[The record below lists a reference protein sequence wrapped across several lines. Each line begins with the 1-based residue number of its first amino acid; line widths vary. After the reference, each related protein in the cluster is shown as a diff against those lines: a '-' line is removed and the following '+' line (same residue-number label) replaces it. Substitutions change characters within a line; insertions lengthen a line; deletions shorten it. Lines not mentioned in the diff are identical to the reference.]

1 MKNKEILA
9 RLSEEIRSATPDIS
23 DRLSL
28 SPHEKRTEVI
38 KMSKSNKI
46 KKWIIGASAAAVIAL
61 AAGIGF
67 AGNQYF
73 SVATVIGIDV
83 NPSIELRVNKNDTV
97 VKALA
102 LNSDAEIILDEMKLK
117 GVDCDVAVNALI
129 GSMLRHGYID
139 ELKNSILISV
149 DNPDAQK
156 SAELEERLINEI
168 NSILSGSSVEPAVMA
183 QSVSD
188 DASLKNLAEQYGIS
202 VGKATLIQKI
212 CNADPTKTFESLAG
226 LSVNDLYL
234 IAETKSISTENSVT
248 QGTPSSAS
256 YITADEAEQAA
267 LSHAGISASDV
278 SFITCELDFDDG
290 IMVYEVEF
298 ISGSTEYDY
307 DINALDKSVLK
318 FSTERADNYN
328 PSGSGSSLGSSSS
341 GNSSSGNSS
350 SGNSSSGNSASVTEA
365 EAQQAAFSHAGVSGA
380 TVIKAEYDRDD
391 NKYEIEFIAG
401 NYKYEYEISASDGR
415 VTESEKEA
423 VKSSGTA
430 YSVSADEARQK
441 ALLHAGV
448 TDPYEFEIDYD
459 RDDNKYEVE
468 FKSGGYE
475 YSYDIDAAT
484 GEILKSEKERDD

>member
-188 DASLKNLAEQYGIS
+188 DASIKSLAEQYGIS

-267 LSHAGISASDV
+267 LSHAGISSSDV
-278 SFITCELDFDDG
+278 SYITCELDFDDG

-298 ISGSTEYDY
+298 ISGNTEYEY
-307 DINALDKSVLK
+307 DINAIDKSVLK
-318 FSTERADNYN
+318 FSTERADNYSQ
-328 PSGSGSSLGSSSS
+328 SGQGGSS
-341 GNSSSGNSS
+341 GNAGSI
-350 SGNSSSGNSASVTEA
+350 TEA

-401 NYKYEYEISASDGR
+401 SYKYEYEISAADGR
-415 VTESEKEA
+415 VIESEKEA

-430 YSVSADEARQK
+430 YSVSADDVKQT
-441 ALLHAGV
+441 ALSHAGV
-448 TDPYEFEIDYD
+448 TNPNELEIDYD
-459 RDDNKYEVE
+459 RDENKYEIE

-475 YSYDIDAAT
+475 YSYDINAET
-484 GEILKSEKERDD
+484 GEIIKSEKERDD

>member
-188 DASLKNLAEQYGIS
+188 DASIKSLAEQYGIS

-234 IAETKSISTENSVT
+234 IAETKSISAENSVT

-267 LSHAGISASDV
+267 LSHAGISSSDV
-278 SFITCELDFDDG
+278 SYITCELDFDDG

-298 ISGSTEYDY
+298 VSGNTEYEY
-307 DINALDKSVLK
+307 DINAIDKSVLK
-318 FSTERADNYN
+318 FSTERADNYSQ
-328 PSGSGSSLGSSSS
+328 SGQGGSS
-341 GNSSSGNSS
+341 GNA
-350 SGNSSSGNSASVTEA
+350 ASITEA

-415 VTESEKEA
+415 VIESEKEA
-423 VKSSGTA
+423 VKSSETA

-441 ALLHAGV
+441 ALSHAGV
-448 TDPYEFEIDYD
+448 TDRYEFEIDYD

-475 YSYDIDAAT
+475 YSYDINAAT

>member
-188 DASLKNLAEQYGIS
+188 DASIKSLAEQYGIS

-267 LSHAGISASDV
+267 LSHAGISSSDV
-278 SFITCELDFDDG
+278 SYITCELDFDDG

-298 ISGSTEYDY
+298 ISGNTEYEY
-307 DINALDKSVLK
+307 DINAIDKSVLK
-318 FSTERADNYN
+318 FSTERADNYSQ
-328 PSGSGSSLGSSSS
+328 SGQGGSS
-341 GNSSSGNSS
+341 GNGSSGNA
-350 SGNSSSGNSASVTEA
+350 ASITEA

-401 NYKYEYEISASDGR
+401 SYKYEYEISASDGR
-415 VTESEKEA
+415 VIESEKEA

-441 ALLHAGV
+441 ALSHAGV

-475 YSYDIDAAT
+475 YSYDINAAT

>member
-188 DASLKNLAEQYGIS
+188 DASIKSLAEQYGIS

-267 LSHAGISASDV
+267 LSHAGISSSDV
-278 SFITCELDFDDG
+278 SYITCELDFDDG

-298 ISGSTEYDY
+298 ISGNTEYEY
-307 DINALDKSVLK
+307 DINAIDKSVLK
-318 FSTERADNYN
+318 FSTERADNYSQ
-328 PSGSGSSLGSSSS
+328 SGQGGSS
-341 GNSSSGNSS
+341 GNAGSI
-350 SGNSSSGNSASVTEA
+350 TEA

-401 NYKYEYEISASDGR
+401 SYKYEYEISAADGR

-441 ALLHAGV
+441 ALSHAGV

-475 YSYDIDAAT
+475 YSYDINAAT

>member
-188 DASLKNLAEQYGIS
+188 DASIKSLAEQYGIS

-267 LSHAGISASDV
+267 LSHAGISSSDV
-278 SFITCELDFDDG
+278 SYITCELDFDDG

-298 ISGSTEYDY
+298 ISGNTEYEY
-307 DINALDKSVLK
+307 DINAIDKSVLK
-318 FSTERADNYN
+318 FSTERADNYSQ
-328 PSGSGSSLGSSSS
+328 SGQGGSS
-341 GNSSSGNSS
+341 GNA
-350 SGNSSSGNSASVTEA
+350 ASITEA

-415 VTESEKEA
+415 VIESEKEA

-441 ALLHAGV
+441 ALSHAGV

-475 YSYDIDAAT
+475 YSYDINAAT

>member
-188 DASLKNLAEQYGIS
+188 DASIKSLAEQYGIS

-267 LSHAGISASDV
+267 LSHAGISSSDV
-278 SFITCELDFDDG
+278 SYITCELDFDDG

-298 ISGSTEYDY
+298 ISGNTEYDY

-318 FSTERADNYN
+318 FSTERADNYSQ
-328 PSGSGSSLGSSSS
+328 SGQGGSS
-341 GNSSSGNSS
+341 GNA
-350 SGNSSSGNSASVTEA
+350 ASITEA
-365 EAQQAAFSHAGVSGA
+365 EAQQAAFSHAGISGA

-415 VTESEKEA
+415 VIESEKEA

-441 ALLHAGV
+441 ALSHAGV

-475 YSYDIDAAT
+475 YSYDINAAT

>member
-1 MKNKEILA
+1 MKNKEILS
-9 RLSEEIRSATPDIS
+9 RLSEEIRNATPDIS
-23 DRLSL
+23 NRLSL
-28 SPHEKRTEVI
+28 SPREKRTEVI

-83 NPSIELRVNKNDTV
+83 NPSIELRINKNDTV

-102 LNSDAEIILDEMKLK
+102 LNSDAQIILDEMNLK

-129 GSMLRHGYID
+129 GSMLKHGYID

-149 DNPDAQK
+149 DNPDARK
-156 SAELEERLINEI
+156 SAELEELLLNEI

-188 DASLKNLAEQYGIS
+188 DASLKSLADQYGIS

-234 IAETKSISTENSVT
+234 IAETKSISSEGSVT
-248 QGTPSSAS
+248 QGSPSSAS

-328 PSGSGSSLGSSSS
+328 QSGQG
-341 GNSSSGNSS
+341 
-350 SGNSSSGNSASVTEA
+350 SSSGNSASVTEA

-380 TVIKAEYDRDD
+380 TVIKAEYDRED

-401 NYKYEYEISASDGR
+401 SYKYEYEISAADGR
-415 VTESEKEA
+415 VLKSEKEA
-423 VKSSGTA
+423 VKSSVSSSGTA
-430 YSVSADEARQK
+430 YSVSADDAKQT
-441 ALLHAGV
+441 ALSHAGV
-448 TDPYEFEIDYD
+448 TNPNELEIDYD
-459 RDDNKYEVE
+459 RDENKYEIE

-475 YSYDIDAAT
+475 YSYDINAAT
-484 GEILKSEKERDD
+484 GEIIKSEKERDD

>member
-188 DASLKNLAEQYGIS
+188 DASIKSLAEQYGIS

-267 LSHAGISASDV
+267 LSHAGISSSDV
-278 SFITCELDFDDG
+278 SYITCELDFDDG

-298 ISGSTEYDY
+298 ISGNTEYEY
-307 DINALDKSVLK
+307 DINAIDKSVLK
-318 FSTERADNYN
+318 FSTERADNYSQ
-328 PSGSGSSLGSSSS
+328 SGQGGSS
-341 GNSSSGNSS
+341 GNA
-350 SGNSSSGNSASVTEA
+350 ASITEA

-401 NYKYEYEISASDGR
+401 SYKYEYEISASDGR
-415 VTESEKEA
+415 VIESEKEA

-441 ALLHAGV
+441 ALSHAGV

-475 YSYDIDAAT
+475 YSYDINAAT

>member
-83 NPSIELRVNKNDTV
+83 NPSIELRVNKNDAV

-188 DASLKNLAEQYGIS
+188 DASIKSLAEQYGIS

-267 LSHAGISASDV
+267 LSHAGISSSDV
-278 SFITCELDFDDG
+278 SYITCELDFDDG

-298 ISGSTEYDY
+298 ISESTEYDY
-307 DINALDKSVLK
+307 DINAIDKSVLK
-318 FSTERADNYN
+318 FSTERADNYS
-328 PSGSGSSLGSSSS
+328 PSGQGGSSGSGSSGSAGSIT
-341 GNSSSGNSS
+341 G
-350 SGNSSSGNSASVTEA
+350 A

-401 NYKYEYEISASDGR
+401 SYKYEYEISAADGR
-415 VTESEKEA
+415 VIESEKEA

-430 YSVSADEARQK
+430 YSVSADDAKQT
-441 ALLHAGV
+441 ALSHAGV
-448 TDPYEFEIDYD
+448 TNPNELEIDYD
-459 RDDNKYEVE
+459 RDENKYEIE

-475 YSYDIDAAT
+475 YSYDINAAT
-484 GEILKSEKERDD
+484 GEIIKSEKERDD

>member
-1 MKNKEILA
+1 MKNKEILS
-9 RLSEEIRSATPDIS
+9 RLSVEIRNATPDIS
-23 DRLSL
+23 ERLSL
-28 SPHEKRTEVI
+28 RSHEKKTEVI

-83 NPSIELRVNKNDTV
+83 NPSIELRINKNDTV

-102 LNSDAEIILDEMKLK
+102 LNSDAQIILDEMKLK

-129 GSMLRHGYID
+129 GSMLKHGYID

-149 DNPDAQK
+149 DNPDARK
-156 SAELEERLINEI
+156 SAELEERLMNEI

-234 IAETKSISTENSVT
+234 IAETKSISSEGSVT
-248 QGTPSSAS
+248 QGSPSSAS

-290 IMVYEVEF
+290 IMVYEVDF

-328 PSGSGSSLGSSSS
+328 PSGSGSSSGS
-341 GNSSSGNSS
+341 SS

-380 TVIKAEYDRDD
+380 TVVKAEYDRDD

-401 NYKYEYEISASDGR
+401 SYKYEYEISAADGR
-415 VTESEKEA
+415 VLKSEKEA
-423 VKSSGTA
+423 VKSSVSSSGTA

-441 ALLHAGV
+441 ALSHAGV

-475 YSYDIDAAT
+475 YSYDINAAT
-484 GEILKSEKERDD
+484 GEIIKSEKERDD

>member
-256 YITADEAEQAA
+256 YITADEAEQSA
-267 LSHAGISASDV
+267 LSHAGISSSDV
-278 SFITCELDFDDG
+278 SYITCELDFDDG

-298 ISGSTEYDY
+298 VSGNTEYEY
-307 DINALDKSVLK
+307 DINAIDKSVLK
-318 FSTERADNYN
+318 FSTERADNYSQSGQGGS
-328 PSGSGSSLGSSSS
+328 SGSGSSGSAGSI
-341 GNSSSGNSS
+341 
-350 SGNSSSGNSASVTEA
+350 TEA

-401 NYKYEYEISASDGR
+401 SYKYEYEISAADGR
-415 VTESEKEA
+415 VIESEKEA

-441 ALLHAGV
+441 ALSHAGV

-468 FKSGGYE
+468 FKSGDYE
-475 YSYDIDAAT
+475 YSYDINAAT

>member
-156 SAELEERLINEI
+156 SAELEERLMNEI

-188 DASLKNLAEQYGIS
+188 DASLKSLAEQYGIS
-202 VGKATLIQKI
+202 AGKATLIQKI

-267 LSHAGISASDV
+267 LSHAGISSSDV
-278 SFITCELDFDDG
+278 SYITCELDFDDG

-298 ISGSTEYDY
+298 ISGNTEYEY
-307 DINALDKSVLK
+307 DINAIDKSVLK
-318 FSTERADNYN
+318 FSTERADNYSQ
-328 PSGSGSSLGSSSS
+328 SGQGGSS
-341 GNSSSGNSS
+341 GNAGSI
-350 SGNSSSGNSASVTEA
+350 TEA

-401 NYKYEYEISASDGR
+401 SYKYEYEISASDGR
-415 VTESEKEA
+415 VIESEKEA

-441 ALLHAGV
+441 ALSHAGV

-475 YSYDIDAAT
+475 YSYDINAAT

>member
-1 MKNKEILA
+1 MKNKEILS
-9 RLSEEIRSATPDIS
+9 RLSEEIRNATPDIS
-23 DRLSL
+23 NRLSL
-28 SPHEKRTEVI
+28 SPREKRTEVI

-83 NPSIELRVNKNDTV
+83 NPSIELRINKNDTV

-102 LNSDAEIILDEMKLK
+102 LNSDAQIILDEMNLK

-129 GSMLRHGYID
+129 GSMLKHGYID

-149 DNPDAQK
+149 DNPDARK
-156 SAELEERLINEI
+156 SAELEELLLNEI

-188 DASLKNLAEQYGIS
+188 DASLKSLADQYGIS

-234 IAETKSISTENSVT
+234 IAETKSISSEGSVT
-248 QGTPSSAS
+248 QGSPSSAS

-328 PSGSGSSLGSSSS
+328 PSGSGSSSGSSSS
-341 GNSSSGNSS
+341 GNG
-350 SGNSSSGNSASVTEA
+350 SSGNSASVTEA

-415 VTESEKEA
+415 VIESEKEA

-441 ALLHAGV
+441 ALSHAGV

-459 RDDNKYEVE
+459 RDDNKYEIE

-475 YSYDIDAAT
+475 YSYDINAAT
-484 GEILKSEKERDD
+484 GEIIKSEKERDD

>member
-83 NPSIELRVNKNDTV
+83 NPSIELRVNKNDAV

-188 DASLKNLAEQYGIS
+188 DASIKSLAEQYGIS

-267 LSHAGISASDV
+267 LSHAGISSSDV
-278 SFITCELDFDDG
+278 SYITCELDFDDG

-298 ISGSTEYDY
+298 ISGNTEYEY
-307 DINALDKSVLK
+307 DINAIDKSVLK
-318 FSTERADNYN
+318 FSTERADNYSQ
-328 PSGSGSSLGSSSS
+328 SGQGGSS
-341 GNSSSGNSS
+341 GNA
-350 SGNSSSGNSASVTEA
+350 ASITEA

-401 NYKYEYEISASDGR
+401 SYKYEYEISASDGC
-415 VTESEKEA
+415 VIESEKEA

-441 ALLHAGV
+441 ALSHAGV

-475 YSYDIDAAT
+475 YSYDINAAT
-484 GEILKSEKERDD
+484 GEIIKSEKERDD

>member
-156 SAELEERLINEI
+156 SAELEERLMNEI

-188 DASLKNLAEQYGIS
+188 DASLKSLAEQYGIS
-202 VGKATLIQKI
+202 AGKATLIQKI

-267 LSHAGISASDV
+267 LSHAGISSSDV
-278 SFITCELDFDDG
+278 SYITCELDFDDG

-298 ISGSTEYDY
+298 ISGNTEYEY
-307 DINALDKSVLK
+307 DINAIDKSVLK
-318 FSTERADNYN
+318 FSTERADNYSQ
-328 PSGSGSSLGSSSS
+328 SGQGGSS
-341 GNSSSGNSS
+341 GNAGSI
-350 SGNSSSGNSASVTEA
+350 TEA

-401 NYKYEYEISASDGR
+401 SYKYEYEISASDGR
-415 VTESEKEA
+415 VFESEKEA

-441 ALLHAGV
+441 ALSHAGV

-475 YSYDIDAAT
+475 YSYDINAAT

>member
-1 MKNKEILA
+1 MKNKEILS
-9 RLSEEIRSATPDIS
+9 RLSEEIRNATPDIS
-23 DRLSL
+23 NRLSL
-28 SPHEKRTEVI
+28 SPREKRTEVI

-83 NPSIELRVNKNDTV
+83 NPSIELRINKNDTV

-102 LNSDAEIILDEMKLK
+102 LNSDAQIILDEMNLK

-129 GSMLRHGYID
+129 GSMLKHGYID

-149 DNPDAQK
+149 DNPDARK
-156 SAELEERLINEI
+156 SAELEERLMNEI

-188 DASLKNLAEQYGIS
+188 DASLKSLADQYGIS

-234 IAETKSISTENSVT
+234 IAETKSISSEGSVT
-248 QGTPSSAS
+248 QGSPSSAS

-328 PSGSGSSLGSSSS
+328 PSGQG
-341 GNSSSGNSS
+341 
-350 SGNSSSGNSASVTEA
+350 SSSGNSASVTEA

-415 VTESEKEA
+415 VIESEKEA

-441 ALLHAGV
+441 ALSHAGV

-475 YSYDIDAAT
+475 YSYDINAAT
-484 GEILKSEKERDD
+484 GEIIKSEKERDD

>member
-188 DASLKNLAEQYGIS
+188 DASIKSLAEQYGIS

-234 IAETKSISTENSVT
+234 IAETKSISAENSVT

-267 LSHAGISASDV
+267 LSHAGISSSDV
-278 SFITCELDFDDG
+278 SYITCELDFDDG

-298 ISGSTEYDY
+298 ISGNTEYEY
-307 DINALDKSVLK
+307 DINAIDKSVLK
-318 FSTERADNYN
+318 FSTERADNYSQ
-328 PSGSGSSLGSSSS
+328 SGQGGSS
-341 GNSSSGNSS
+341 GNAGSI
-350 SGNSSSGNSASVTEA
+350 TEA

-401 NYKYEYEISASDGR
+401 SYKYDYEISASDGR
-415 VTESEKEA
+415 VIESEKEA

-441 ALLHAGV
+441 ALSHAGV

-475 YSYDIDAAT
+475 YSYDINAAT

>member
-188 DASLKNLAEQYGIS
+188 DASIKSLAEQYGIS

-267 LSHAGISASDV
+267 LSHAGISSSDV
-278 SFITCELDFDDG
+278 SYITCELDFDGG

-298 ISGSTEYDY
+298 ISGNTEYEY
-307 DINALDKSVLK
+307 DINAIDKSVLK
-318 FSTERADNYN
+318 FSTERADNYSQ
-328 PSGSGSSLGSSSS
+328 SGQGGSS
-341 GNSSSGNSS
+341 GNA
-350 SGNSSSGNSASVTEA
+350 ASITEA

-415 VTESEKEA
+415 VIESEKEA

-441 ALLHAGV
+441 ALSHAGV

-475 YSYDIDAAT
+475 YSYDINAAT

>member
-156 SAELEERLINEI
+156 SAELEEHLINEI

-188 DASLKNLAEQYGIS
+188 DASIKSLAEQYGIS

-267 LSHAGISASDV
+267 LSHAGISSSDV
-278 SFITCELDFDDG
+278 SYITCELDFDDG

-298 ISGSTEYDY
+298 ISGNTEYEY
-307 DINALDKSVLK
+307 DINAIDKSVLK
-318 FSTERADNYN
+318 FSTERADNYSQ
-328 PSGSGSSLGSSSS
+328 SGQGGSS
-341 GNSSSGNSS
+341 GNA
-350 SGNSSSGNSASVTEA
+350 ASITET

-415 VTESEKEA
+415 VIESEKEA

-441 ALLHAGV
+441 ALSHAGV

-475 YSYDIDAAT
+475 YSYDINAAT
-484 GEILKSEKERDD
+484 GEILKSEKEREGTRRLI

>member
-188 DASLKNLAEQYGIS
+188 DASLKSLAEQYGIS
-202 VGKATLIQKI
+202 AGKATLIQKI

-267 LSHAGISASDV
+267 LSHAGISSSDV
-278 SFITCELDFDDG
+278 SYITCELDFDDG

-298 ISGSTEYDY
+298 ISGNTEYEY
-307 DINALDKSVLK
+307 DINAIDKSVLK
-318 FSTERADNYN
+318 FSTERADNYSQ
-328 PSGSGSSLGSSSS
+328 SGQGGSS
-341 GNSSSGNSS
+341 GNAGSI
-350 SGNSSSGNSASVTEA
+350 TEA

-415 VTESEKEA
+415 VIESEKEA
-423 VKSSGTA
+423 VKSSGTD

-441 ALLHAGV
+441 ALSHAGV

-475 YSYDIDAAT
+475 YSYDINAAT

>member
-1 MKNKEILA
+1 MKNKEILS
-9 RLSEEIRSATPDIS
+9 RLSVEIRNATPDIS
-23 DRLSL
+23 ERLSL
-28 SPHEKRTEVI
+28 RSHEKKTEVI

-83 NPSIELRVNKNDTV
+83 NPSIELRINKNDTV

-102 LNSDAEIILDEMKLK
+102 LNSDAQIILDEMKLK

-129 GSMLRHGYID
+129 GSMLKHGYID

-149 DNPDAQK
+149 DNPDARK
-156 SAELEERLINEI
+156 SAKLEERLMNEI

-234 IAETKSISTENSVT
+234 IAETKSISSEGSVT
-248 QGTPSSAS
+248 QGSPSSAS

-328 PSGSGSSLGSSSS
+328 PSGSGSSSGSSSS
-341 GNSSSGNSS
+341 GNA
-350 SGNSSSGNSASVTEA
+350 SSGNSASVTEA

-380 TVIKAEYDRDD
+380 TVVKAEYDRDD

-401 NYKYEYEISASDGR
+401 SYKYEYEISAADGR
-415 VTESEKEA
+415 VIKSEKEA
-423 VKSSGTA
+423 VKSSANSSGTA

-441 ALLHAGV
+441 ALSHAGV

-475 YSYDIDAAT
+475 YSYDINAAT

>member
-1 MKNKEILA
+1 MKNKEILS
-9 RLSEEIRSATPDIS
+9 RLSEEIRNATPDIS

-28 SPHEKRTEVI
+28 SPREKRTEVI

-83 NPSIELRVNKNDTV
+83 NPSIELRINKNDTV

-102 LNSDAEIILDEMKLK
+102 LNSDAQIILDEMNLK

-129 GSMLRHGYID
+129 GSMLKHGYID

-149 DNPDAQK
+149 DNPDARK
-156 SAELEERLINEI
+156 SAELEELLLNEI

-188 DASLKNLAEQYGIS
+188 DASLKSLADQYGIS

-234 IAETKSISTENSVT
+234 IAETKSISSEGSVT
-248 QGTPSSAS
+248 QGSPSSAS

-328 PSGSGSSLGSSSS
+328 QSGQG
-341 GNSSSGNSS
+341 
-350 SGNSSSGNSASVTEA
+350 SSSGNSASVTEA

-380 TVIKAEYDRDD
+380 TVIKDRED

-401 NYKYEYEISASDGR
+401 SYKYEYEISAADGR
-415 VTESEKEA
+415 VIESEKEA

-441 ALLHAGV
+441 ALSHAGV

-459 RDDNKYEVE
+459 RDENKYEIE

-475 YSYDIDAAT
+475 YSYDINAAT
-484 GEILKSEKERDD
+484 GEIIKSEKERDD

>member
-188 DASLKNLAEQYGIS
+188 DASIKSLAEQYGIS

-267 LSHAGISASDV
+267 LSHAGISSSDV
-278 SFITCELDFDDG
+278 SYITCELDFDDG

-298 ISGSTEYDY
+298 ISGNTEYEY
-307 DINALDKSVLK
+307 DINAIDKSVLK
-318 FSTERADNYN
+318 FSTERADNYSQ
-328 PSGSGSSLGSSSS
+328 SGQGGSS
-341 GNSSSGNSS
+341 GNGSSG
-350 SGNSSSGNSASVTEA
+350 SAGSITEA

-401 NYKYEYEISASDGR
+401 SYKYEYEISASDGR
-415 VTESEKEA
+415 VIESEKEA

-475 YSYDIDAAT
+475 YSYDINAAT

>member
-1 MKNKEILA
+1 MKNKEILS
-9 RLSEEIRSATPDIS
+9 RLSVEIRNATPDIS
-23 DRLSL
+23 ERLSL
-28 SPHEKRTEVI
+28 RSHEKKTEVI

-83 NPSIELRVNKNDTV
+83 NPSIELRINKNDTV

-102 LNSDAEIILDEMKLK
+102 LNSDAQIILDEMKLK

-129 GSMLRHGYID
+129 GSMLKHGYID

-149 DNPDAQK
+149 DNPDARK
-156 SAELEERLINEI
+156 SAELEERLMNEI

-234 IAETKSISTENSVT
+234 IAETKSISSEGSVT
-248 QGTPSSAS
+248 QGSPSSAS

-328 PSGSGSSLGSSSS
+328 PSGSGSSSGSSSS
-341 GNSSSGNSS
+341 GNG
-350 SGNSSSGNSASVTEA
+350 SSGNSASVTEA

-380 TVIKAEYDRDD
+380 TVVKAEYDRDD

-401 NYKYEYEISASDGR
+401 SYKYEYEISAADGR
-415 VTESEKEA
+415 VLKSEKEA
-423 VKSSGTA
+423 VKSSVSSSGTA

-441 ALLHAGV
+441 ALSHAGV

-475 YSYDIDAAT
+475 YSYDINAAT
-484 GEILKSEKERDD
+484 GEIIKSEKERDD

>member
-83 NPSIELRVNKNDTV
+83 NPSIELRVNKNDAV

-188 DASLKNLAEQYGIS
+188 DASIKSLAEQYGIS

-267 LSHAGISASDV
+267 LSHAGISSSDV
-278 SFITCELDFDDG
+278 SYITCELDFDDG

-298 ISGSTEYDY
+298 ISESTEYDY
-307 DINALDKSVLK
+307 DINAIDKSVLK
-318 FSTERADNYN
+318 FSTERADNYSQ
-328 PSGSGSSLGSSSS
+328 SGQGGSS
-341 GNSSSGNSS
+341 GNGSSG
-350 SGNSSSGNSASVTEA
+350 SAGSITEA
-365 EAQQAAFSHAGVSGA
+365 EAQQAAFSHAGISGA

-401 NYKYEYEISASDGR
+401 SYKYEYEISASDGR
-415 VTESEKEA
+415 VIESEKEA
-423 VKSSGTA
+423 IKSSGTA

-441 ALLHAGV
+441 ALSHAGV
-448 TDPYEFEIDYD
+448 TDPYEFEIEYD

-475 YSYDIDAAT
+475 YSYDINAAT

>member
-188 DASLKNLAEQYGIS
+188 DASIKSLAEQYGIS

-267 LSHAGISASDV
+267 LSHAGISSSDV
-278 SFITCELDFDDG
+278 SYITCELDFDDG

-298 ISGSTEYDY
+298 ISGNTEYEY
-307 DINALDKSVLK
+307 DINAIDKSVLK
-318 FSTERADNYN
+318 FSTERADNYSQ
-328 PSGSGSSLGSSSS
+328 SGQGGSS
-341 GNSSSGNSS
+341 GNA
-350 SGNSSSGNSASVTEA
+350 ASITEA

-401 NYKYEYEISASDGR
+401 SYKYEYEISAADGR
-415 VTESEKEA
+415 VIESEKEA

-441 ALLHAGV
+441 ALSHAGV

-475 YSYDIDAAT
+475 YSYDINAAT

>member
-168 NSILSGSSVEPAVMA
+168 NSILSSSSVEPAVMA

-188 DASLKNLAEQYGIS
+188 DASIKSLAEQYGIS

-267 LSHAGISASDV
+267 LSHAGISSSDV
-278 SFITCELDFDDG
+278 SYITCELDFDDG

-298 ISGSTEYDY
+298 VSGNTEYEY
-307 DINALDKSVLK
+307 DINAIDKSVLK
-318 FSTERADNYN
+318 FSTERADNYSQ
-328 PSGSGSSLGSSSS
+328 SGQGGSS
-341 GNSSSGNSS
+341 GNA
-350 SGNSSSGNSASVTEA
+350 ASITEA

-415 VTESEKEA
+415 VFESEKEA

-441 ALLHAGV
+441 ALSHAGV

-475 YSYDIDAAT
+475 YSYDINAAT

>member
-156 SAELEERLINEI
+156 SAELEERLMNEI
-168 NSILSGSSVEPAVMA
+168 NSILSGSSGEPAVMA

-188 DASLKNLAEQYGIS
+188 DASLKSLAEQYGIS
-202 VGKATLIQKI
+202 AGKATLIQKI

-267 LSHAGISASDV
+267 LSHAGISSSDV
-278 SFITCELDFDDG
+278 SYITCELDFDDG

-298 ISGSTEYDY
+298 ISGNTEYEY
-307 DINALDKSVLK
+307 DINAIDKSVLK
-318 FSTERADNYN
+318 FSTERADNYSQ
-328 PSGSGSSLGSSSS
+328 SGQGGSS
-341 GNSSSGNSS
+341 GNAGSI
-350 SGNSSSGNSASVTEA
+350 TEA

-401 NYKYEYEISASDGR
+401 SYKYEYEISASDGR
-415 VTESEKEA
+415 VIESEKEA

-441 ALLHAGV
+441 ALSHAGV

-475 YSYDIDAAT
+475 YSYDINAAT

>member
-156 SAELEERLINEI
+156 SAELEEHLINEI

-188 DASLKNLAEQYGIS
+188 DASIKSLAEQYGIS

-267 LSHAGISASDV
+267 LSHAGISSSDV
-278 SFITCELDFDDG
+278 SYITCELDFDDG

-298 ISGSTEYDY
+298 ISGNTEYEY
-307 DINALDKSVLK
+307 DINAIDKSVLK
-318 FSTERADNYN
+318 FSTERADNYSQ
-328 PSGSGSSLGSSSS
+328 SGQGGSS
-341 GNSSSGNSS
+341 GNA
-350 SGNSSSGNSASVTEA
+350 ASITET

-415 VTESEKEA
+415 VIESEKEA

-441 ALLHAGV
+441 ALSHAGV

-475 YSYDIDAAT
+475 YSYDINAAT

>member
-9 RLSEEIRSATPDIS
+9 RLSDEIRSATPDIS

-28 SPHEKRTEVI
+28 SPHEKKTEVI

-188 DASLKNLAEQYGIS
+188 DASIKSLAEQYGIS

-267 LSHAGISASDV
+267 LSHAGISSSDV
-278 SFITCELDFDDG
+278 SYITCELDFDDG

-298 ISGSTEYDY
+298 ISGNTEYEY
-307 DINALDKSVLK
+307 DINAIDKSVLK
-318 FSTERADNYN
+318 FSTERADNYSQ
-328 PSGSGSSLGSSSS
+328 SGQGGSS
-341 GNSSSGNSS
+341 GNA
-350 SGNSSSGNSASVTEA
+350 ASITEA

-401 NYKYEYEISASDGR
+401 NYKYEYEISASNGR
-415 VTESEKEA
+415 VIESEKEA

-441 ALLHAGV
+441 ALSHAGV

-475 YSYDIDAAT
+475 YSYDINAAT

>member
-188 DASLKNLAEQYGIS
+188 DASIKSLAEQYGIS

-267 LSHAGISASDV
+267 LSHAGISSSDV
-278 SFITCELDFDDG
+278 SYITCELDFDDG

-298 ISGSTEYDY
+298 ISGNTEYEY

-318 FSTERADNYN
+318 FSTERADNYSQ
-328 PSGSGSSLGSSSS
+328 SGQGGSS
-341 GNSSSGNSS
+341 GNA
-350 SGNSSSGNSASVTEA
+350 ASITEA
-365 EAQQAAFSHAGVSGA
+365 EAQQAAFSHAGISGA

-441 ALLHAGV
+441 ALSHAGV

-475 YSYDIDAAT
+475 YSYDINAAT

>member
-188 DASLKNLAEQYGIS
+188 DASIKSLAEQYGIS
-202 VGKATLIQKI
+202 AGKATLIQKI

-267 LSHAGISASDV
+267 LSHAGISSSDV
-278 SFITCELDFDDG
+278 SYITCELDFDDG

-298 ISGSTEYDY
+298 ISGNTEYEY
-307 DINALDKSVLK
+307 DINAIDKSVLK
-318 FSTERADNYN
+318 FSTERADNYSQ
-328 PSGSGSSLGSSSS
+328 SGQGGSS
-341 GNSSSGNSS
+341 GNAGSI
-350 SGNSSSGNSASVTEA
+350 TEA

-401 NYKYEYEISASDGR
+401 SYKYEYEISASDGR
-415 VTESEKEA
+415 VFESEKEA

-441 ALLHAGV
+441 ALSHAGV

-475 YSYDIDAAT
+475 YSYDINAAT

>member
-1 MKNKEILA
+1 MKNKEILS
-9 RLSEEIRSATPDIS
+9 RLSEEIRNATPDIS
-23 DRLSL
+23 NRLSL
-28 SPHEKRTEVI
+28 SPREKRTEVI

-83 NPSIELRVNKNDTV
+83 NPSIELRINKNDTV

-102 LNSDAEIILDEMKLK
+102 LNSDAQIILDEMNLK

-129 GSMLRHGYID
+129 GSMLKHGYID

-149 DNPDAQK
+149 DNPDARK
-156 SAELEERLINEI
+156 SAELEERLMNEI

-188 DASLKNLAEQYGIS
+188 DASLKSLADQYGIS

-234 IAETKSISTENSVT
+234 IAETKSISSEGSVT
-248 QGTPSSAS
+248 QGSPSSAS

-328 PSGSGSSLGSSSS
+328 PSGQG
-341 GNSSSGNSS
+341 
-350 SGNSSSGNSASVTEA
+350 SSSGNSASVTEA

-380 TVIKAEYDRDD
+380 TVIKAEYDRED

-401 NYKYEYEISASDGR
+401 SYKYEYEISAADGR
-415 VTESEKEA
+415 VLKSEKEA
-423 VKSSGTA
+423 VKSSVSSSGTA
-430 YSVSADEARQK
+430 YSVSADDAKQT
-441 ALLHAGV
+441 ALSHAGV
-448 TDPYEFEIDYD
+448 TNPNELEIDYD
-459 RDDNKYEVE
+459 RDENKYEIE

-475 YSYDIDAAT
+475 YSYDINAAT
-484 GEILKSEKERDD
+484 GEIIKSEKERDD

>member
-188 DASLKNLAEQYGIS
+188 DASIKSLAEQYGIS

-267 LSHAGISASDV
+267 LSHAGISSSDV
-278 SFITCELDFDDG
+278 SYITCELDFDDG

-298 ISGSTEYDY
+298 ISGNTEYEY
-307 DINALDKSVLK
+307 DINAIDKSVLK
-318 FSTERADNYN
+318 FSTERADNYSQ
-328 PSGSGSSLGSSSS
+328 SGQGGSS
-341 GNSSSGNSS
+341 GNAGSI
-350 SGNSSSGNSASVTEA
+350 TEA

-415 VTESEKEA
+415 VIESEKEA

-441 ALLHAGV
+441 ALSHAGV

-475 YSYDIDAAT
+475 YSYDINAAT

>member
-188 DASLKNLAEQYGIS
+188 DASIKSLAEQYGIS

-267 LSHAGISASDV
+267 LSHAGISSSDV
-278 SFITCELDFDDG
+278 SYITCELDFDDG

-298 ISGSTEYDY
+298 ISGNTEYEY
-307 DINALDKSVLK
+307 DINAIDKSVLK
-318 FSTERADNYN
+318 FSTERADNYSQ
-328 PSGSGSSLGSSSS
+328 SGQGGSS
-341 GNSSSGNSS
+341 GNGSSG
-350 SGNSSSGNSASVTEA
+350 SAGSITEA
-365 EAQQAAFSHAGVSGA
+365 EAQQAAFSHAGISGA

-441 ALLHAGV
+441 ALSHAGV

-475 YSYDIDAAT
+475 YSYDINAAT

>member
-83 NPSIELRVNKNDTV
+83 NPSIELRINKNDTV

-102 LNSDAEIILDEMKLK
+102 LNSDAQIILDEMNLK

-129 GSMLRHGYID
+129 GSMLKHGYID
-139 ELKNSILISV
+139 ELKNSILIFV
-149 DNPDAQK
+149 DNPDARK
-156 SAELEERLINEI
+156 SAELEELLLNEI

-188 DASLKNLAEQYGIS
+188 DASLKSLADQYGIS

-234 IAETKSISTENSVT
+234 IAETKSISSEGSVT
-248 QGTPSSAS
+248 QGSPSSAS

-328 PSGSGSSLGSSSS
+328 QSGQG
-341 GNSSSGNSS
+341 
-350 SGNSSSGNSASVTEA
+350 SSSGNSASVTEA

-380 TVIKAEYDRDD
+380 TVIKAEYDRED

-401 NYKYEYEISASDGR
+401 SYKYEYEISAADGR
-415 VTESEKEA
+415 VIESEKEA

-441 ALLHAGV
+441 ALSHAGV

-475 YSYDIDAAT
+475 YSYDINAAT

>member
-188 DASLKNLAEQYGIS
+188 DASIKSLAEQYGIS
-202 VGKATLIQKI
+202 AGKATLIQKI

-267 LSHAGISASDV
+267 LSHAGISSSDV
-278 SFITCELDFDDG
+278 SYITCELDFDDG

-298 ISGSTEYDY
+298 ISGNTEYEY
-307 DINALDKSVLK
+307 DINAIDKSVLK
-318 FSTERADNYN
+318 FSTERADNYSQ
-328 PSGSGSSLGSSSS
+328 SGQGGSS
-341 GNSSSGNSS
+341 GNA
-350 SGNSSSGNSASVTEA
+350 ASITEA

-401 NYKYEYEISASDGR
+401 SYKYEYEISASDGR
-415 VTESEKEA
+415 VIESEKEA

-441 ALLHAGV
+441 ALSHAGV

-475 YSYDIDAAT
+475 YSYDINAAT

>member
-83 NPSIELRVNKNDTV
+83 NPSIELRVNKNDAV

-188 DASLKNLAEQYGIS
+188 DASIKSLAEQYGIS

-267 LSHAGISASDV
+267 LSHAGISSSDV
-278 SFITCELDFDDG
+278 SYITCELDFDDG

-298 ISGSTEYDY
+298 ISESTEYDY
-307 DINALDKSVLK
+307 DINAIDKSVLK
-318 FSTERADNYN
+318 FSTERADNYSQ
-328 PSGSGSSLGSSSS
+328 SGQGGSS
-341 GNSSSGNSS
+341 GNGSSG
-350 SGNSSSGNSASVTEA
+350 SAGSITEA

-401 NYKYEYEISASDGR
+401 SYKYEYEISAADGR

-441 ALLHAGV
+441 ALSHAGV

-475 YSYDIDAAT
+475 YSYDINAAT